1 MPKSSKKKKEKA
13 VDFSKAKLKLGKSKQ
28 LPSNAVDTS
37 FKARSIALPTQSI
50 AVEKDATLPTTRRKQ
65 SFDDLV
71 SLMKHYNANTRK
83 DAILSFRELFELHPG
98 IVESSMTILLGSCV
112 RLIGDEDAGVR
123 KTLLSFFS
131 WLLPLVS
138 KEDLIPHVPLLILFT
153 TSAQTHIFPEIRIDA
168 VRFLDLFLE
177 LVPENVVDNWIQGNP
192 GHGKRVLE
200 GYLGILNAG
209 TKYGDTEGEVKATS
223 TASVV
228 LSSQSKLVVL
238 KSLSAFLT
246 HAVSRQLRPSNHTT
260 SNLDQAAVPL
270 PTWFLSPSFRSA
282 RSFNAYERLFRSESV
297 DCQPQLDAKH
307 SYNDFICIPDFATG
321 PLATAWS
328 LDDLSGLSLAQTES
342 LTHPNSNTCS
352 LIHLARTLYSTLLA
366 SYLDCAPIVFSP
378 SANPPEAELN
388 LLTVTARIM
397 RTLYGSILQDRF
409 SLSLGEE
416 ETLCDEISTLLGYMT
431 GYFPF
436 RPARREIKVEHAFQD
451 LNVIYCE
458 LTALLVLVSFR
469 RPSGDILYKARFPS
483 SRSHASTSHIKHE
496 GKLALQASLVRT
508 YVTRLLLGEDDSGA
522 QISRPLIPTMYIALL
537 PTIWAL
543 LNQPKESHTWSEGE
557 APTDTVLSAM
567 LDHAIRTTSNSSV
580 KALTVEFVAR
590 ILLLETETDYCGYF
604 DVRNTGE
611 QEKFQKWILHLPR
624 TLWEIGP
631 HNLAASETVIKSLL
645 RLLQRG
651 SIMIKHEEII
661 GLQTRL
667 IPFFMITHPVRGR
680 LPGPFTKIPT
690 SSLLIRRLAVDLVV
704 TILSVSPRSE
714 GEDRE
719 NLMIAV
725 GSAVSGTL
733 EEGYWQQL
741 VRATGLS

>member
-13 VDFSKAKLKLGKSKQ
+13 ADFSRAKLKLGKGKQ
-28 LPSNAVDTS
+28 LPSNVVDTS

-50 AVEKDATLPTTRRKQ
+50 AIEKDTAIPTTRKKQ
-65 SFDDLV
+65 SFDNLV

-83 DAILSFRELFELHPG
+83 DAILSVRELFELHPDV
-98 IVESSMTILLGSCV
+98 VESSMATLLGACV

-123 KTLLSFFS
+123 KVLLSFLS

-177 LVPENVVDNWIQGNP
+177 LVPESVVDGWIQGNP
-192 GHGKRVLE
+192 GHGRRVLE
-200 GYLGILNAG
+200 GYLGILSAG
-209 TKYGDTEGEVKATS
+209 TKYGDTEGAVQATS

-228 LSSQSKLVVL
+228 LSPQSKFVVL
-238 KSLSAFLT
+238 KSLSTFLT
-246 HAVSRQLRPSNHTT
+246 HAVSRQLRSSSNAT
-260 SNLDQAAVPL
+260 SNLNPATVPL
-270 PTWFLSPSFRSA
+270 PTWFLAPSFVSA
-282 RSFNAYERLFRSESV
+282 RSFSAYERSFRSESV
-297 DCQPQLDAKH
+297 DVQPQLDAEQLQG
-307 SYNDFICIPDFATG
+307 DFICMPDFVTG
-321 PLATAWS
+321 PSATAWS
-328 LDDLSGLSLAQTES
+328 LNDLSGLSLAHTES

-378 SANPPEAELN
+378 SVNPPEAELN

-397 RTLYGSILQDRF
+397 RTLYGSILQNRF
-409 SLSLGEE
+409 SVSLTEE
-416 ETLCDEISTLLGYMT
+416 EILCDELRTLLGYMT

-436 RPARREIKVEHAFQD
+436 RPARREMKVEHAFQE

-458 LTALLVLVSFR
+458 LTALLVLLFFR
-469 RPSGDILYKARFPS
+469 RQLGDISRK
-483 SRSHASTSHIKHE
+483 SRSQFPRLSASSSQVKHE
-496 GKLALQASLVRT
+496 GKLTLQAGLVRT
-508 YVTRLLLGEDDSGA
+508 YVTRLLLGEDDSSA
-522 QISRPLIPTMYIALL
+522 QISKPLIPTMYTALL

-543 LNQPKESHTWSEGE
+543 LNQPKESQMRTRGE
-557 APTDTVLSAM
+557 THSHTVLSAM
-567 LDHAIRTTSNSSV
+567 LDHAIRTPSSSAV
-580 KALTVEFVAR
+580 KVLTVEFVAR
-590 ILLLETETDYCGYF
+590 ILLLETETDYCGHF

-611 QEKFQKWILHLPR
+611 QEKFQEWLLHLPR

-631 HNLAASETVIKSLL
+631 HNLAASETVIGSLL

-651 SIMIKHEEII
+651 SIVIKHEQIV
-661 GLQTRL
+661 GLQSRL
-667 IPFFMITHPVRGR
+667 TPFFMITHPVRGR
-680 LPGPFTKIPT
+680 IPGPFTKIPA
-690 SSLLIRRLAVDLVV
+690 SSPLIRRLAVDLVV
-704 TILSVSPRSE
+704 TILSVSSRSE
-714 GEDRE
+714 GEGRE
-719 NLMIAV
+719 NLISAV
-725 GSAVSGTL
+725 GSAVTGTL

>member
-13 VDFSKAKLKLGKSKQ
+13 VDFSKAKLKLGKGKQ
-28 LPSNAVDTS
+28 LPSNVVDTS

-65 SFDDLV
+65 SFDDLL

-83 DAILSFRELFELHPG
+83 DAILSFRELFGLHSD
-98 IVESSMTILLGSCV
+98 IVESSMTILLGACV
-112 RLIGDEDAGVR
+112 RMIGDEDAGVR
-123 KTLLSFFS
+123 KTLLSFLS
-131 WLLPLVS
+131 WLLPLIS
-138 KEDLIPHVPLLILFT
+138 KEDLIPHVPMLILFT

-177 LVPENVVDNWIQGNP
+177 LVPESVVEGWIQGNP

-200 GYLGILNAG
+200 GYLGILSAG

-246 HAVSRQLRPSNHTT
+246 HAVSQQLRPSNHVT
-260 SNLDQAAVPL
+260 SNLDPAAVPL
-270 PTWFLSPSFRSA
+270 PTWFLAPSFRSA
-282 RSFNAYERLFRSESV
+282 RSFSAYERLFQSESV
-297 DCQPQLDAKH
+297 DYQSQLDAEH
-307 SYNDFICIPDFATG
+307 PRDDFICMPDFATG
-321 PLATAWS
+321 PLATDWS
-328 LDDLSGLSLAQTES
+328 LNDLSGLSLAQTES
-342 LTHPNSNTCS
+342 LTRLNSNTSS

-366 SYLDCAPIVFSP
+366 SYLDCAPVVFSP
-378 SANPPEAELN
+378 STNPPEAELN

-409 SLSLGEE
+409 SLSVAEE
-416 ETLCDEISTLLGYMT
+416 ETLCDELSTLLGHMT

-469 RPSGDILYKARFPS
+469 RPSGDISRKARFPT
-483 SRSHASTSHIKHE
+483 SRSHASYVKHE
-496 GKLALQASLVRT
+496 SKLTLQAGLVRT
-508 YVTRLLLGEDDSGA
+508 YVTRLLLGEDNFGA

-543 LNQPKESHTWSEGE
+543 LNQPKESHTRSQGE
-557 APTDTVLSAM
+557 AHTDTVLSAM
-567 LDHAIRTTSNSSV
+567 LDHAIRTTSNSAV
-580 KALTVEFVAR
+580 KGLTVEFVAR
-590 ILLLETETDYCGYF
+590 ILLLETETDYCGHF

-611 QEKFQKWILHLPR
+611 QKKFREWILHLPR

-631 HNLAASETVIKSLL
+631 HNMAASEIIIRSLL
-645 RLLQRG
+645 RLLHRG

-667 IPFFMITHPVRGR
+667 TPFFMITHPVRGR

-690 SSLLIRRLAVDLVV
+690 SSQLIRSLAVDLVV
-704 TILSVSPRSE
+704 TILSVSARSE
-714 GEDRE
+714 GEERE

>member
-13 VDFSKAKLKLGKSKQ
+13 VDFSKAKLKLGKGKQ

-37 FKARSIALPTQSI
+37 FKARSIVLPTQSI
-50 AVEKDATLPTTRRKQ
+50 AIEKDATIPTTRRKQ

-83 DAILSFRELFELHPG
+83 DAILSFRELFELHPDT
-98 IVESSMTILLGSCV
+98 VESSMTILLGACV

-123 KTLLSFFS
+123 KTLLSFLS

-153 TSAQTHIFPEIRIDA
+153 TSAQTHIYPEIRIDA
-168 VRFLDLFLE
+168 VRFLNLFLE
-177 LVPENVVDNWIQGNP
+177 IVPESVVDGWTQGNS

-200 GYLGILNAG
+200 GYLGILSAG
-209 TKYGDTEGEVKATS
+209 TKYGDTEGELKATS

-228 LSSQSKLVVL
+228 LSSQSKLIVL

-246 HAVSRQLRPSNHTT
+246 HAVSQQLRLSNHAT
-260 SNLDQAAVPL
+260 SNLDPAAVPL
-270 PTWFLSPSFRSA
+270 PTWFLAPSFRST
-282 RSFNAYERLFRSESV
+282 RPFFAYQRLFRPESV
-297 DCQPQLDAKH
+297 DRQPQLDAEH
-307 SYNDFICIPDFATG
+307 PRDDFICMPNFATD

-328 LDDLSGLSLAQTES
+328 LNDLSELSLAQTES
-342 LTHPNSNTCS
+342 LTHLNSNTSS

-366 SYLDCAPIVFSP
+366 SYLDSAPIVFSP

-397 RTLYGSILQDRF
+397 KTLYGSILQDRF
-409 SLSLGEE
+409 SLSHAEE
-416 ETLCDEISTLLGYMT
+416 ETLCDELSTLLGYMT

-451 LNVIYCE
+451 LNIIYCE

-469 RPSGDILYKARFPS
+469 RPSGDISRKARFPT
-483 SRSHASTSHIKHE
+483 SRSTAFFSHVKYE
-496 GKLALQASLVRT
+496 GKLTLQAGLVRT
-508 YVTRLLLGEDDSGA
+508 YVTSLLQGEDHSGA

-543 LNQPKESHTWSEGE
+543 LNQPKESHTRSQGE

-567 LDHAIRTTSNSSV
+567 LDQAIKTTSKSAV
-580 KALTVEFVAR
+580 KALTVEFIAR
-590 ILLLETETDYCGYF
+590 ILLLETESDYCGHF

-611 QEKFQKWILHLPR
+611 QEKFREWILHLPK

-631 HNLAASETVIKSLL
+631 HNLATSEIVIKSLL

-667 IPFFMITHPVRGR
+667 TPFFMITHPVRGR

-704 TILSVSPRSE
+704 TILSVSTRSE
-714 GEDRE
+714 GEERE

-725 GSAVSGTL
+725 GSAVSGTP

-741 VRATGLS
+741 VTATGLS

>member
-13 VDFSKAKLKLGKSKQ
+13 ADFSKAKLKLGKGKQ
-28 LPSNAVDTS
+28 LPSNVVDTS

-50 AVEKDATLPTTRRKQ
+50 AIEKDAALPTTRRKQ

-83 DAILSFRELFELHPG
+83 DAILSFRELFELHPD
-98 IVESSMTILLGSCV
+98 IVESSMTILLGACV

-123 KTLLSFFS
+123 KTLLSFLS

-177 LVPENVVDNWIQGNP
+177 LVPESLVDGWIQGNP

-200 GYLGILNAG
+200 GYLGILSAG

-228 LSSQSKLVVL
+228 LSSQSKLVVM
-238 KSLSAFLT
+238 KSLSTFLT
-246 HAVSRQLRPSNHTT
+246 HAVSRQLRPSNHAT
-260 SNLDQAAVPL
+260 SNLDPAAVPL
-270 PTWFLSPSFRSA
+270 PTWFLFPSFRSA
-282 RSFNAYERLFRSESV
+282 RSFSAYERLFRSESV
-297 DCQPQLDAKH
+297 DCQSQLDVEH
-307 SYNDFICIPDFATG
+307 SRDDFICMPDFATG
-321 PLATAWS
+321 PLTPAWS
-328 LDDLSGLSLAQTES
+328 LNDLSSSSLAQTES
-342 LTHPNSNTCS
+342 LAHLNSNTCS
-352 LIHLARTLYSTLLA
+352 LIHLARALYSTLLT
-366 SYLDCAPIVFSP
+366 SYLDCAPVVFSP
-378 SANPPEAELN
+378 SANPPEAEVN

-397 RTLYGSILQDRF
+397 RTLYGTILQDRS
-409 SLSLGEE
+409 SLSLAEE
-416 ETLCDEISTLLGYMT
+416 EILCDEISILLGYMT

-458 LTALLVLVSFR
+458 LTALLVIVL
-469 RPSGDILYKARFPS
+469 GDISRKARFPT
-483 SRSHASTSHIKHE
+483 SRSYASISHVKHE
-496 GKLALQASLVRT
+496 GKLALQAGLVRT
-508 YVTRLLLGEDDSGA
+508 YVTRLLLGEDNSGA
-522 QISRPLIPTMYIALL
+522 QISKPLIPTMYIALL

-543 LNQPKESHTWSEGE
+543 LNQSKESHTRNQGE
-557 APTDTVLSAM
+557 TLTDTVLSAM
-567 LDHAIRTTSNSSV
+567 LDHAIRTTSNSAV
-580 KALTVEFVAR
+580 KALTVEFVTR
-590 ILLLETETDYCGYF
+590 ILLLETETDYCGHF
-604 DVRNTGE
+604 DVRNTRE
-611 QEKFQKWILHLPR
+611 QEKFQEWILHLPR

-631 HNLAASETVIKSLL
+631 HNLAASETVIRSLL

-651 SIMIKHEEII
+651 SIMIKHEEIF

-667 IPFFMITHPVRGR
+667 TPFFMITHPVRGR
-680 LPGPFTKIPT
+680 LPGPFTKIPP
-690 SSLLIRRLAVDLVV
+690 SSSLIRRLAVDLVV
-704 TILSVSPRSE
+704 TILSVSTRSE
-714 GEDRE
+714 GEERE

-725 GSAVSGTL
+725 GGAVSGTL
-733 EEGYWQQL
+733 EEDYWQQL

>member
-13 VDFSKAKLKLGKSKQ
+13 ADFSKVKLKLGKGKQ
-28 LPSNAVDTS
+28 LPSNVVDTS
-37 FKARSIALPTQSI
+37 FKARSIALPMQSI
-50 AVEKDATLPTTRRKQ
+50 AIEKDTTIPTTRKKQ

-83 DAILSFRELFELHPG
+83 DAILSVRELFELYPD
-98 IVESSMTILLGSCV
+98 IVESSMTTLLGACV
-112 RLIGDEDAGVR
+112 RVIGDEDAGVR
-123 KTLLSFFS
+123 KTLLSFLS

-177 LVPENVVDNWIQGNP
+177 LVPESVVDGWIQGNP

-200 GYLGILNAG
+200 GYLGILSAG
-209 TKYGDTEGEVKATS
+209 TKYGDTEGAVQATS

-228 LSSQSKLVVL
+228 LSPQSKFVVL

-246 HAVSRQLRPSNHTT
+246 HAVSRQLRPSNDEA
-260 SNLDQAAVPL
+260 SNLDPAAVPL
-270 PTWFLSPSFRSA
+270 PTWFLAPSFRSA
-282 RSFNAYERLFRSESV
+282 RSFIAYERLFRSELV
-297 DCQPQLDAKH
+297 DFQPQLDGEH
-307 SYNDFICIPDFATG
+307 PRDDFICMPGFVTG

-328 LDDLSGLSLAQTES
+328 LNDLSGLSLAHTES
-342 LTHPNSNTCS
+342 LTHLNSNTSS
-352 LIHLARTLYSTLLA
+352 LIHLARTLYSTLLG

-378 SANPPEAELN
+378 SANPPEAQLN

-409 SLSLGEE
+409 SLNLAEE
-416 ETLCDEISTLLGYMT
+416 EMLCDELRTLLGYMT

-436 RPARREIKVEHAFQD
+436 RPAHREMKVEHAFQD

-469 RPSGDILYKARFPS
+469 RQSGDISRKVRIET
-483 SRSHASTSHIKHE
+483 SRSCASSSHVKNE
-496 GKLALQASLVRT
+496 GKLTLQAGLVRT
-508 YVTRLLLGEDDSGA
+508 YVIRLLVGEDNSGA
-522 QISRPLIPTMYIALL
+522 HISRPLMPTMYIALL

-543 LNQPKESHTWSEGE
+543 LNQGKESQGE
-557 APTDTVLSAM
+557 AHTDTVLSAM
-567 LDHAIRTTSNSSV
+567 LDHAIRTRSNSAV
-580 KALTVEFVAR
+580 KALTVEFVSR
-590 ILLLETETDYCGYF
+590 ILLLETERDYCGHF

-611 QEKFQKWILHLPR
+611 QEKFQEWILHLPK
-624 TLWEIGP
+624 TLWEIG
-631 HNLAASETVIKSLL
+631 HQNLAASETIIRSLL

-651 SIMIKHEEII
+651 SIMIKHEQII
-661 GLQTRL
+661 GLQSRL
-667 IPFFMITHPVRGR
+667 APFFSITHPLRGR

-690 SSLLIRRLAVDLVV
+690 SSPLIRRLAVDLVL
-704 TILSVSPRSE
+704 TILSLAARSE
-714 GEDRE
+714 GEERE
-719 NLMIAV
+719 NLISAV
-725 GSAVSGTL
+725 GTAVSGTL
-733 EEGYWQQL
+733 EEPYWQQL

>member
-13 VDFSKAKLKLGKSKQ
+13 VDFSKAKLKLGKGKQ

-50 AVEKDATLPTTRRKQ
+50 AVDKDATLPTTRRKQ

-83 DAILSFRELFELHPG
+83 DAILSFRELFELHPDV
-98 IVESSMTILLGSCV
+98 VESSMTILLGACV

-123 KTLLSFFS
+123 KTLLSFLS
-131 WLLPLVS
+131 WLLPLVP

-177 LVPENVVDNWIQGNP
+177 LVPESVVDGWIQGNP

-200 GYLGILNAG
+200 GYLGILSAG

-238 KSLSAFLT
+238 KSLSTFLT
-246 HAVSRQLRPSNHTT
+246 HAVSRQLRPSNHAT
-260 SNLDQAAVPL
+260 SNLDLAAVPL

-282 RSFNAYERLFRSESV
+282 RSFSAYERLFRSESV
-297 DCQPQLDAKH
+297 DCQPQLDAEH
-307 SYNDFICIPDFATG
+307 PRDDFICMPDFATG

-328 LDDLSGLSLAQTES
+328 LNDLSGLSLAQNEP
-342 LTHPNSNTCS
+342 LTHLNSNTSS

-366 SYLDCAPIVFSP
+366 SYLDCAPVVFSP

-409 SLSLGEE
+409 SLSLAEE
-416 ETLCDEISTLLGYMT
+416 ETLCDEIV
-431 GYFPF
+431 
-436 RPARREIKVEHAFQD
+436 PARREIKVEHAFQD

-469 RPSGDILYKARFPS
+469 RPSGDILRKARFPT
-483 SRSHASTSHIKHE
+483 SRSHASTSHVKHE
-496 GKLALQASLVRT
+496 GKLALQAGLVRT
-508 YVTRLLLGEDDSGA
+508 YVTRLLLGEDNSGA

-543 LNQPKESHTWSEGE
+543 LNEPKESHTRSQGE

-567 LDHAIRTTSNSSV
+567 LDHAIRTTSNSAV

-604 DVRNTGE
+604 DVRNLGE
-611 QEKFQKWILHLPR
+611 QEKFQEWILHLPR

-631 HNLAASETVIKSLL
+631 HNLAASETVIRSLL

-651 SIMIKHEEII
+651 SIMIKHEEIM

-667 IPFFMITHPVRGR
+667 TPFFMITHPVRGR

-690 SSLLIRRLAVDLVV
+690 SSVLIRRLAVDLVV
-704 TILSVSPRSE
+704 TILSVSTRSE
-714 GEDRE
+714 GEERE

>member
-13 VDFSKAKLKLGKSKQ
+13 VDFSKAKLKLGKGKQ
-28 LPSNAVDTS
+28 LPSNVVDTS

-83 DAILSFRELFELHPG
+83 DAILSFRELFESHPD
-98 IVESSMTILLGSCV
+98 IVESSMTILLGACV

-123 KTLLSFFS
+123 KTLLSFLS

-177 LVPENVVDNWIQGNP
+177 LVPESVVDGWIQGNP

-200 GYLGILNAG
+200 GYLGILSAG
-209 TKYGDTEGEVKATS
+209 TKYGDTEGALKATS

-246 HAVSRQLRPSNHTT
+246 HAVSRPLRPSNNAT
-260 SNLDQAAVPL
+260 SNLDPTAVPL
-270 PTWFLSPSFRSA
+270 PTWFLAPSFRSA
-282 RSFNAYERLFRSESV
+282 RSFNAYERLFRSELV
-297 DCQPQLDAKH
+297 DCQPELDAEH
-307 SYNDFICIPDFATG
+307 PQDDFICMPDFVAG

-328 LDDLSGLSLAQTES
+328 LNDLSGLSLAQTES
-342 LTHPNSNTCS
+342 LTHLNSNTSS

-366 SYLDCAPIVFSP
+366 SYLDCAPVVFSP

-388 LLTVTARIM
+388 LLAVTARIM
-397 RTLYGSILQDRF
+397 RTLYGPILQDRF
-409 SLSLGEE
+409 SLSLAEE
-416 ETLCDEISTLLGYMT
+416 ETLCDELSTLLGYMT

-436 RPARREIKVEHAFQD
+436 RPAHREIKVEHAFQD

-469 RPSGDILYKARFPS
+469 RPSGDMSRKTRFQT
-483 SRSHASTSHIKHE
+483 SRSSASSSHVKHE
-496 GKLALQASLVRT
+496 GKLTLQAGLVRT
-508 YVTRLLLGEDDSGA
+508 YVTRLLLGEDNSGA
-522 QISRPLIPTMYIALL
+522 QISRPLIPTMYTALL

-543 LNQPKESHTWSEGE
+543 LNRPKESHTRTQAE

-567 LDHAIRTTSNSSV
+567 LDHAIRTTSNSAV

-590 ILLLETETDYCGYF
+590 ILLLETETDYCGQF
-604 DVRNTGE
+604 DVRNTGAK
-611 QEKFQKWILHLPR
+611 EKFQEWILHLPR

-631 HNLAASETVIKSLL
+631 HNLAASETVIRSLL
-645 RLLQRG
+645 RLLQRD

-667 IPFFMITHPVRGR
+667 TPFFMITHPVRGR

-690 SSLLIRRLAVDLVV
+690 SSPLIRRLAVDLVV
-704 TILSVSPRSE
+704 TILSVSTRSE
-714 GEDRE
+714 GEERE

>member
-13 VDFSKAKLKLGKSKQ
+13 VDFSKAKLKLGKGKQ
-28 LPSNAVDTS
+28 LPSNVVDTS

-50 AVEKDATLPTTRRKQ
+50 AIEKDATLPTTRRKQ

-71 SLMKHYNANTRK
+71 LLMKHYNANTRK
-83 DAILSFRELFELHPG
+83 DTIMSFRELFELHPD
-98 IVESSMTILLGSCV
+98 IVESSMTILLGACV

-123 KTLLSFFS
+123 KTLLSFLS

-138 KEDLIPHVPLLILFT
+138 KENLIPHVPLLILFT

-177 LVPENVVDNWIQGNP
+177 LVPESVVDGWIQGNP

-200 GYLGILNAG
+200 GYLGILSAG

-246 HAVSRQLRPSNHTT
+246 HAVSRQLRSSNHAT
-260 SNLDQAAVPL
+260 SNLDPAAVPL
-270 PTWFLSPSFRSA
+270 PTWFLAPSFRSA
-282 RSFNAYERLFRSESV
+282 RSFNAYERFFRSESV
-297 DCQPQLDAKH
+297 DCQPQLDAEH
-307 SYNDFICIPDFATG
+307 PRDDFICMPDFATG

-328 LDDLSGLSLAQTES
+328 LNDLSGISLAQTES
-342 LTHPNSNTCS
+342 STHLNSHTSS

-366 SYLDCAPIVFSP
+366 SYLDCAPVVFSP
-378 SANPPEAELN
+378 DANPPEAELN

-409 SLSLGEE
+409 SLSLAEE
-416 ETLCDEISTLLGYMT
+416 ETLCDELSTLLGYMT

-458 LTALLVLVSFR
+458 LTAMLVLVSFR
-469 RPSGDILYKARFPS
+469 RPSGDISRKARFPT
-483 SRSHASTSHIKHE
+483 SRSLASSHVKHE
-496 GKLALQASLVRT
+496 GKLTLQAGLVRT
-508 YVTRLLLGEDDSGA
+508 YVTRLLLGEDNSGA

-543 LNQPKESHTWSEGE
+543 LNQTKESHTRSQGE

-567 LDHAIRTTSNSSV
+567 LDHAIRTTSNSAV

-590 ILLLETETDYCGYF
+590 ILLLETETDYCGHF
-604 DVRNTGE
+604 DVRNMGE
-611 QEKFQKWILHLPR
+611 REKFQEWILHLPR

-631 HNLAASETVIKSLL
+631 HNLAASETVLRSLL

-651 SIMIKHEEII
+651 SIMIKHEEIF

-667 IPFFMITHPVRGR
+667 TPFFMITHPVRGR

-690 SSLLIRRLAVDLVV
+690 SSQLIRRLAVDLVV
-704 TILSVSPRSE
+704 TILSVSTRSE
-714 GEDRE
+714 GEERE

>member
-1 MPKSSKKKKEKA
+1 MQWILRSKLVVSIGFGCSCRPGCIMVE
-13 VDFSKAKLKLGKSKQ
+13 G
-28 LPSNAVDTS
+28 
-37 FKARSIALPTQSI
+37 IALPTQSI

-71 SLMKHYNANTRK
+71 SLMKHHNANTRK
-83 DAILSFRELFELHPG
+83 DAILSFRELFELHPD
-98 IVESSMTILLGSCV
+98 IVESSMTILLGACV

-123 KTLLSFFS
+123 KALLSFLC

-168 VRFLDLFLE
+168 MRFLDLFLE
-177 LVPENVVDNWIQGNP
+177 LVPESVVDGWIQGNP

-200 GYLGILNAG
+200 GYLGILSAG
-209 TKYGDTEGEVKATS
+209 TKYGDTEGKSYNAFR
-223 TASVV
+223 AH
-228 LSSQSKLVVL
+228 SKLVVL

-246 HAVSRQLRPSNHTT
+246 HAVSRQLRPSNHAT
-260 SNLDQAAVPL
+260 SNLDPAAVPL

-282 RSFNAYERLFRSESV
+282 RSFSAYERLFQSESV
-297 DCQPQLDAKH
+297 DCQLQLDAEH
-307 SYNDFICIPDFATG
+307 PRDDFICMLDFATG

-328 LDDLSGLSLAQTES
+328 LNDLSGLSLARTEP
-342 LTHPNSNTCS
+342 LTHLNSNTSS

-366 SYLDCAPIVFSP
+366 SYLDCAPVVFSP

-409 SLSLGEE
+409 SLSLAEE

-469 RPSGDILYKARFPS
+469 RPSGDILRKVRFPT
-483 SRSHASTSHIKHE
+483 SRSHASTSHVKHE
-496 GKLALQASLVRT
+496 GKLALQAGLVRT
-508 YVTRLLLGEDDSGA
+508 YVTRLLLGEDSSGA

-543 LNQPKESHTWSEGE
+543 LNQPKESHTRSQGE
-557 APTDTVLSAM
+557 VPTDTVLSAM
-567 LDHAIRTTSNSSV
+567 LDHAIRTTSSSAV

-590 ILLLETETDYCGYF
+590 FFWCLETETDYCGHF

-611 QEKFQKWILHLPR
+611 QKKFQEWILHLPR

-631 HNLAASETVIKSLL
+631 HNLAASETVIRSLL

-651 SIMIKHEEII
+651 SIMIKHEEIM

-667 IPFFMITHPVRGR
+667 TPFFMITHPVRGR

-704 TILSVSPRSE
+704 TILSVSTRSE
-714 GEDRE
+714 GEERE